1 MRAKKT
7 TRPFLTRVEAEIMRV
22 LWAKGAATVHT
33 VIAELE
39 RPLAYTSVLTM
50 LRVLE
55 QKGYVTHEPSP
66 DGGRA
71 HLYRPT
77 VTQDGVRK
85 SHLRDLVDRF
95 FAGQR
100 DELMIGLLR
109 DERWSRAEL
118 ENLRAEIEA
127 RLESKKGGRG

>member
-1 MRAKKT
+1 MRAKKSP
-7 TRPFLTRVEAEIMRV
+7 RPFLTRVETEIMRV
-22 LWAKGAATVHT
+22 LWAREPATVHA
-33 VIAELE
+33 VVDELE

-55 QKGYVTHEPSP
+55 QKGYVTREANP

-71 HLYRPT
+71 HVFRSA
-77 VTQDGVRK
+77 VSQNGVRR

-118 ENLRAEIEA
+118 EALRDEIEL

>member
-1 MRAKKT
+1 MRAKKST
-7 TRPFLTRVEAEIMRV
+7 QPFLTRVETEIMRV
-22 LWAKGAATVHT
+22 LWDKGAATVHG
-33 VIAELE
+33 VIGALE

-55 QKGYVTHEPSP
+55 QKGYVVHEPSP

-71 HLYRPT
+71 HVYRPT

-85 SHLRDLVDRF
+85 SHLRDLLDRF

-100 DELMIGLLR
+100 DELMLGLLR

-127 RLESKKGGRG
+127 RLDAKKGGRG

>member
-1 MRAKKT
+1 MRAKKS
-7 TRPFLTRVEAEIMRV
+7 TRPFLTRVETEIMRV
-22 LWAKGAATVHT
+22 LWAKGAATVHA

-71 HLYRPT
+71 HVYRPT
-77 VTQDGVRK
+77 VTQDGVRR
-85 SHLRDLVDRF
+85 SHLRDLLDRF

-100 DELMIGLLR
+100 DELMLGLLR

-118 ENLRAEIEA
+118 ENLRAEIEL
-127 RLESKKGGRG
+127 RLEAKKGGRG